1 MKDTGAQPKRR
12 TQMESFIGRTQSL
25 QVTWTSEMKH
35 KSEKPQLWLYPLCYT
50 NLSAIRVIV
59 LFQHSLRLFKPIL
72 ERTFAVPP
80 PHKIILPRE
89 NWCFLWAVVRAD
101 CMQPGDSG
109 KGASLEPPH
118 HPMRGTATWAPCLRN
133 FQSLF
138 HYAVL
143 LGGSEFAFSK
153 PRDWYFLKPLQES
166 VAGMKLW
173 GRTGVQCG
181 YSYEL
186 TAVLLCSWSSLNFA
200 VGQRQ
205 CKDVHEQELYTP

>member
-12 TQMESFIGRTQSL
+12 TQMEIFIGRTQSL

-101 CMQPGDSG
+101 CMQPGDSA

-143 LGGSEFAFSK
+143 LGGSEFAFFQTK
-153 PRDWYFLKPLQES
+153 GLVLFKTT
-166 VAGMKLW
+166 AGKCS
-173 GRTGVQCG
+173 R
-181 YSYEL
+181 YE
-186 TAVLLCSWSSLNFA
+186 A
-200 VGQRQ
+200 VGQDWSSVWVFVWTN
-205 CKDVHEQELYTP
+205 CSSSMFLVIFKFCSGATPV